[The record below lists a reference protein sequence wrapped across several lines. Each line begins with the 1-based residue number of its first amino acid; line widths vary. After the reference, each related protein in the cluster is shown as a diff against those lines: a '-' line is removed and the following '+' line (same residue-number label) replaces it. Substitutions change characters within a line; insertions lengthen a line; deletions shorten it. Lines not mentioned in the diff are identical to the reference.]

1 MKSIMQEKTGQ
12 CYLCMKLHDDYSVKQ
27 VQEHHVIFG
36 QGKRKLSEKY
46 GLKVYLCL
54 YHHTAGPE
62 AVHQNAELAGMLK
75 ARAQRRFKERFP
87 DLDWM
92 QIFQKNYDM
101 EGSGT
106 EGTDA
111 DECNEKESG
120 RRQQASERDK
130 RQQASGFM
138 LLEEENEEDG

>member
-75 ARAQRRFKERFP
+75 ARAQRRFKESFP

-101 EGSGT
+101 EESGT
-106 EGTDA
+106 EGTG
-111 DECNEKESG
+111 K
-120 RRQQASERDK
+120 RQQASERDK
-130 RQQASGFM
+130 RQQAKKKEKRR
-138 LLEEENEEDG
+138 EEQECWKWE

>member
-1 MKSIMQEKTGQ
+1 MQEKTGQ

-62 AVHQNAELAGMLK
+62 AVHRNAELAGMLK
-75 ARAQRRFKERFP
+75 ARAQRRFQERFP

-101 EGSGT
+101 EESGA
-106 EGTDA
+106 EESD
-111 DECNEKESG
+111 EKESDK
-120 RRQQASERDK
+120 RQQASERDK
-130 RQQASGFM
+130 RQQASEPGFM
-138 LLEEENEEDG
+138 LLEEENEENR

>member
-36 QGKRKLSEKY
+36 QGRRRLSEKY

-54 YHHTAGPE
+54 NHHTEGSE
-62 AVHQNAELAGMLK
+62 AVHRNAELANKLK
-75 ARAQRRFKERFP
+75 ILGQRAFKKRFP
-87 DLDWM
+87 ELDWM
-92 QIFQKNYDM
+92 LIFQKNYDTD
-101 EGSGT
+101 EDGEKGT
-106 EGTDA
+106 G
-111 DECNEKESG
+111 K
-120 RRQQASERDK
+120 RQQASERDK
-130 RQQASGFM
+130 RQQAPGSGFM

>member
-54 YHHTAGPE
+54 YHHTAGAE

-101 EGSGT
+101 EESGT
-106 EGTDA
+106 EGTG
-111 DECNEKESG
+111 K
-120 RRQQASERDK
+120 RQQASERDK
-130 RQQASGFM
+130 RQQAPGSGFM